1 MNKFLGKQI
10 MVELYGCNSD
20 KINDQSFISGSMT
33 EAAIKA
39 KATIVKKY
47 FHEFSPYG
55 ISGTIVIAE
64 SHINIHTWPE
74 HNYAAIDIF
83 TCGEDLL
90 PLAAAEHLKSEFEA
104 DKMETTECTRGSMDA
119 IKKLRETQSQ
129 YHHP

>member
-1 MNKFLGKQI
+1 MNNFLGKQI
-10 MVELYGCNSD
+10 MVELYGCNSE
-20 KINDQSFISGSMT
+20 KLNNQSFISESMT

-39 KATIVKKY
+39 KATIVQKY

-74 HNYAAIDIF
+74 HHYAAIDIF
-83 TCGEDLL
+83 TCGDDLK
-90 PLAAAEHLKSEFEA
+90 PEEAAEYLKSAFEA
-104 DKMETTECTRGSMDA
+104 VEMETKNYTRGSVEA
-119 IKKLRETQSQ
+119 IKKLRETQNQ

>member
-1 MNKFLGKQI
+1 MNNFLGKQI
-10 MVELYGCNSD
+10 MVELYGCNVD
-20 KINDQSFISGSMT
+20 KLNDQRFISESMT
-33 EAAIKA
+33 EAALKA
-39 KATIVKKY
+39 KATIVQKY

-83 TCGEDLL
+83 TCGEELM
-90 PLAAAEHLKSEFEA
+90 PFAAAEHLKSVFEA
-104 DKMETTECTRGSMDA
+104 AKMETKEYTRGSLDA
-119 IKKLRETQSQ
+119 IKKLHETQSQ